1 MPADNIGFRN
11 AVLRQNSLFG
21 FKPIPTTGLKALSVY
36 LSDFGEKSRLVDAHG
51 SGYAQA
57 VFFDLVQ
64 DGGVGQA

>member
-1 MPADNIGFRN
+1 MPVDNIGFRN

-21 FKPIPTTGLKALSVY
+21 LKPIPTTALEALSAY
-36 LSDFGEKSRLVDAHG
+36 LSDFGEKSLLVDTHG
-51 SGYAQA
+51 SGHAQA